1 MLTFFCFE
9 QRCSEQFWVI
19 WDCEL
24 YQLDWS
30 SEFNTLQ
37 PTWGTPGGS
46 LATRPE
52 LKPLALVL
60 GIWPVHYFMPIIYLQ
75 TTSTTSGKSVGEG
88 RLLGVCAE
96 LSRNLPFQLR
106 LGLTLLILP
115 PITKKNKIKIK
126 RKPNKNPTKQFSL
139 NFLKCFKKV
148 KESI

>member
-1 MLTFFCFE
+1 MLTFFVCFE

-60 GIWPVHYFMPIIYLQ
+60 GIWPVHYFMPIIYLP

-115 PITKKNKIKIK
+115 PITNKIKLK
-126 RKPNKNPTKQFSL
+126 SKENQTKTQQNTFPWTFW
-139 NFLKCFKKV
+139 NALKK
-148 KESI
+148 